1 MHVRVS
7 AVTRNGKTHR
17 YAQLV
22 ESYRRPAD
30 GLPAHRVLA
39 HLGQLSEAEIENFKA
54 ALAGNRQGQRVAVVH
69 ARAPHPPKA
78 NLRYLDLAV
87 LLALWREIGLGD
99 LLAKLLPKGQAE
111 AAPTDVVTALV
122 VQRCVAPGSKL
133 YAERW
138 FPRTALPELLAIAP
152 ASFNNTRVHRVLDE
166 LDTATPALMAR
177 LPTLYLEHERRPAFA
192 TLYLDVTD
200 AFFVGHGPEGLAVTG
215 KTKEGLI
222 QRKIGIVLLCNE
234 RGYPLRWRVIAGNT
248 SDCVAMTEMFQAV
261 AQTRWAQETPIV
273 CDRAMGTTAQLREM
287 AATGLRFLTSLKTT
301 EFDSYA
307 PKLPYATFAALDVA
321 ANATEEVQTRMNRQ
335 AGELAQAA
343 GLEPVTD
350 NLWLIDLGV
359 IEFGASVDAALDSEP
374 RRSGSTV
381 VEALQLCRKIDEA
394 VAAEQFSSFNAAGRA
409 HGLPPGTTK
418 KYRELGCLPQ
428 DVQEAMM
435 AGEADACSLGE
446 LLRVARAPDAE
457 QQRAR
462 FSALLEAT
470 STRAARP
477 SSAPVSP
484 SNTPVPAAL
493 RVRVVGYF
501 NPERFV
507 EQRMNTNRR
516 QAAITTFVSDLNQRL
531 ANPRARLN
539 RAGVIAAVDRRL
551 RRDDLLDAY
560 DVHVAECD
568 TGSRV
573 HYQVSLAPVAS
584 EWRRRRRF
592 HGFTV
597 LVGHPDLPHSAAD
610 LCRSYRAKDLVE
622 KDFQVIKSVVKL
634 RPIRHHTEAKV
645 NAHVTLCILA
655 LVLERHLGQ
664 RLDGRCSAES
674 AIETLATCHLNQY
687 EGKGARAL
695 PLYSLTKADDEQ
707 LVLLR
712 KLRLPLLADNDDLA
726 ARITPR
732 TSS

>member
-1 MHVRVS
+1 MHLRLSTVIRKG
-7 AVTRNGKTHR
+7 RTHR

-22 ESYRRPAD
+22 ESYRRPGD
-30 GLPAHRVLA
+30 GMPAHRVVA

-54 ALAGNRQGQRVAVVH
+54 ALGANRQGQRVTV
-69 ARAPHPPKA
+69 ARAQVPRRPQA

-87 LLALWREIGLGD
+87 LLALWQDVGLGD
-99 LLAKLLPKGQAE
+99 LLGKLLAQGQAD
-111 AAPTDVVTALV
+111 AAPADVVAALV
-122 VQRCVAPGSKL
+122 LQRCVDPGSKL

-152 ASFNNTRVHRVLDE
+152 ASFNNTRLHRVLDE
-166 LDTATPALMAR
+166 LDAATPALMTR

-200 AFFVGHGPEGLAVTG
+200 AFFVGHGPEELAVRG

-234 RGYPLRWRVIAGNT
+234 RGYPLRWRVIAGNMG
-248 SDCVAMTEMFQAV
+248 DCTAMTEMFQAV
-261 AQTRWAQETPIV
+261 AKTRWAQETPIV

-301 EFDSYA
+301 EFDTYA
-307 PKLPYATFAALDVA
+307 SKLPYAAFAALDVPA
-321 ANATEEVQTRMNRQ
+321 HANEEVRARTSREASER
-335 AGELAQAA
+335 AQAV
-343 GLEPVTD
+343 GLERVTD
-350 NLWLIDLGV
+350 NLWVSDLGTIDV
-359 IEFGASVDAALDSEP
+359 GASVAAGLDGEP
-374 RRSGSTV
+374 PRVVSTIAEV
-381 VEALQLCRKIDEA
+381 LQLLRKIEEA
-394 VAAEQFSSFNAAGRA
+394 VAVGQFTSFNAAGRA
-409 HGLPPGTTK
+409 YGIRPSSTK
-418 KYRELGCLPQ
+418 KYRGLGRLPL
-428 DVQEAMM
+428 DVQEAILS
-435 AGEADACSLGE
+435 GEAAACSIAE
-446 LLRVARAPDAE
+446 LLRIAQAPDAE

-462 FSALLEAT
+462 FAALVQAIA
-470 STRAARP
+470 TRAARP
-477 SSAPVSP
+477 SSSVPSAP
-484 SNTPVPAAL
+484 TEPAPL

-507 EQRMNTNRR
+507 EQRMNIERQ
-516 QAAITTFVSDLNQRL
+516 QAAIATFVSDLNQHL

-539 RAGVIAAVDRRL
+539 RAGVLAAVDRRL
-551 RRDDLLDAY
+551 RRDDLLEAY
-560 DVHVAECD
+560 EVSVTEAD

-584 EWRRRRRF
+584 EWQRRRRF

-597 LVGHPDLPHSAAD
+597 LVGHPELPHSAAD
-610 LCRSYRAKDLVE
+610 LCRIYRAKDMVE

-645 NAHVTLCILA
+645 SAHVTLCMLA

-664 RLDGRCSAES
+664 KLDSRSSAEN

-687 EGKGARAL
+687 RGNDESAA
-695 PLYSLTKADDEQ
+695 PVYSLTEADHEQ
-707 LVLLR
+707 LALLR
-712 KLRLPLLADNDDLA
+712 KLHLPLLADSDDLA
-726 ARITPR
+726 TRITPR